1 MMSEII
7 EWKARWYNIV
17 EKIRVIEDIAEED
30 ALIEEL
36 SHLSHARVLGFVNSF
51 AMNSMVNNAVFY
63 HALYGA
69 DVVLR
74 DGSGMSML
82 MTRLM
87 VNKGLNMNGTDF
99 IPKLLEAYRGR
110 RVAFWGTEEPYL
122 SDAAV
127 SAKSKYGVDMVSV
140 HHGFES
146 EHVYVDLAIQH
157 RPELIVLGMGM
168 PKQEKIAAMIRE
180 LEMPV
185 LIVCGGAIIDFMGNK
200 IKRAPKWVRK
210 IGFEWVYRL
219 MLEPKR
225 LYKRYVLGNPIF
237 MFRLLRMHRAAVISS
252 KLPISEKS

>member
-1 MMSEII
+1 MSELL
-7 EWKARWYNIV
+7 EWKQRWYNTV
-17 EKIRVIEDIAEED
+17 EKIRVIADANEEKS
-30 ALIEEL
+30 LVKEL
-36 SHLSHARVLGFVNSF
+36 SSLNSPRVLGFVNSF
-51 AMNSMVNNAVFY
+51 AMNSMVSNEAFY

-69 DVVLR
+69 DVILR

-99 IPKLLEAYRGR
+99 IPKLLEAYRGK

-122 SDAAV
+122 SQAT
-127 SAKSKYGVDMVSV
+127 AKAKAQYGVNLVSV
-140 HHGFES
+140 HHGFDPEQT
-146 EHVYVDLAIQH
+146 YVELALQH
-157 RPELIVLGMGM
+157 QPELIVLGMGM
-168 PKQEKIAAMIRE
+168 PKQEKIA
-180 LEMPV
+180 EMVRAINLPV

-200 IKRAPKWVRK
+200 VKRAPKWVRR

-237 MFRLLRMHRAAVISS
+237 MYRLLRMHRAAVISS
-252 KLPISEKS
+252 KLPVSNKS

>member
-1 MMSEII
+1 MSDLV
-7 EWKARWYNIV
+7 EWKNRWYQTV
-17 EKIRVIEDIAEED
+17 EKIRVIANQSEEVS
-30 ALIEEL
+30 LIEEL
-36 SHLSHARVLGFVNSF
+36 SQLNGPRVLGFVNSF
-51 AMNSMVNNAVFY
+51 AMNSMVNNDVFF

-69 DVVLR
+69 DVILR

-99 IPKLLEAYRGR
+99 IPKLLESYRGR

-122 SDAAV
+122 SNAV
-127 SAKSKYGVDMVSV
+127 TLAKAKYGVDIVSV
-140 HHGFES
+140 HHGFDPES
-146 EHVYVDLAIQH
+146 DYVALAEQH
-157 RPELIVLGMGM
+157 LPELIVLGMGM
-168 PKQEKIAAMIRE
+168 PKQEKIAALVKQTNI
-180 LEMPV
+180 PV

-200 IKRAPKWVRK
+200 IKRAPKWIRA

-219 MLEPKR
+219 ILEPKR

-252 KLPISEKS
+252 KQSVIDKS